1 MDAAV
6 SAPMTLPEGLA
17 AELPIPQG
25 AEVTTLA
32 LDGDRLAVHL
42 KSQAGT
48 EIAVIDLRS
57 GKVLARVKL
66 KPE

>member
-1 MDAAV
+1 
-6 SAPMTLPEGLA
+6 
-17 AELPIPQG
+17 
-25 AEVTTLA
+25 
-32 LDGDRLAVHL
+32 VHL